1 MTKQAGIITVDFL
14 ISLMLASVFCTVLF
28 VFTFT
33 FTVVDISQY
42 IAFSTSRAFIAGH
55 LTPDDQVK
63 MATNKFNQFLG
74 PGGNKELLPLFKNG
88 WYELSAPDI
97 RGAGE
102 SGKSFESDYGL
113 GSESKNSSYTGIRLR
128 FNAKL
133 LMLNFGI
140 LGSTSKSGDGFFA
153 NVTGLMIREP
163 TTEECK
169 KQFTLDNR
177 YRAILDLDPRFNDY
191 RGTSD
196 KYLEMEDNGC

>member
-1 MTKQAGIITVDFL
+1 MSKQSGIITIDFL
-14 ISLMLASVFCTVLF
+14 ISLLIASVFCTVLF

-33 FTVVDISQY
+33 FTVVEISQY
-42 IAFSTSRAFIAGH
+42 IAFSTGRSFIAGH
-55 LTPDDQVK
+55 LTPADQEK

-74 PGGNKELLPLFKNG
+74 SNGNKELLPLFKNG

-102 SGKSFESDYGL
+102 SGKSFESDYGS
-113 GSESKNSSYTGIRLR
+113 GAKDSSYSGVRLR

-140 LGSTSKSGDGFFA
+140 LGSTSKSGEGFFA

-191 RGTSD
+191 RATSD

>member
-1 MTKQAGIITVDFL
+1 MKNSVGIITIDFL
-14 ISLMLASVFCTVLF
+14 ISLLIASVFCTVLF

-33 FTVVDISQY
+33 FTVIEISQY
-42 IAFSTSRAFIAGH
+42 IAYSTGRAFIAGH

-63 MATNKFNQFLG
+63 MATNKFKQFIG
-74 PGGNKELLPLFKNG
+74 PGGNKEIMPLFQNG
-88 WYELSAPDI
+88 WYELSPPDI

-102 SGKSFESDYGL
+102 SGKSFADDYGL
-113 GSESKNSSYTGIRLR
+113 GPDSKNSSYSGIRLR

-153 NVTGLMIREP
+153 NVTGLLIREP
-163 TTEECK
+163 STQECQ
-169 KQFTLDNR
+169 KQLTLDNR

-191 RGTSD
+191 RATSD
-196 KYLEMEDNGC
+196 KYLPMEDNGC